1 MKFSTLQQDLLPH
14 LQAVGRSVGIRS
26 TLPVL
31 DNILLSVEGP
41 PSREAGKKQGAP
53 AALKIAAT
61 NLEIGVIRSINVEVF
76 EEGSIT
82 VPAKTLIELIS
93 GLGQSKVT
101 VATEGESLVL
111 GSNKFKASIN
121 CIPATE
127 FPAIPLS
134 AKDGVELSKE
144 IILSSSQIL
153 FAAAVD
159 EGRPVLTGIL
169 TDVSGGKVDFVA
181 TDGFRLAHRRV
192 KLQGKEIQF
201 KSLIPRRTFEE
212 VLRII
217 SETEVDKIEL
227 AASSDQ
233 NQVVFNLGK
242 TLLSSRLIEGQF
254 PSWEKIIPTGIITR
268 VVVDREELLKA
279 IKLAA
284 VFAKNETN
292 IVVLTL
298 EKSRLKIESSA
309 KELGSQQNEIE
320 VDVEG
325 ESLKIAF
332 NTKFLLDAVANSLSL
347 QIMIEF
353 SGPLSAALIKP
364 VGVEGLEYIV
374 MPVRTN

>member
-31 DNILLSVEGP
+31 DNILLSVE
-41 PSREAGKKQGAP
+41 GKKQGAP

-111 GSNKFKASIN
+111 ESNKFKASIN

>member
-14 LQAVGRSVGIRS
+14 LQAVGRSVGVRS

-31 DNILLSVEGP
+31 DNILLSVE
-41 PSREAGKKQGAP
+41 GKKQGAP

-76 EEGSIT
+76 EEGNIT

-101 VATEGESLVL
+101 IATEGENLVL
-111 GSNKFKASIN
+111 ESNKFKASIN
-121 CIPATE
+121 CISATE

-134 AKDGVELSKE
+134 TKDGVELSKE
-144 IILSSSQIL
+144 IVLSSSQIL

-159 EGRPVLTGIL
+159 EGRPVLTGVL

-192 KLQGKEIQF
+192 ELQGKEIQF

-254 PSWEKIIPTGIITR
+254 PSWEKIIPTEIVTR
-268 VVVDREELLKA
+268 VMVDKEEFLKA
-279 IKLAA
+279 VKLAA
-284 VFAKNETN
+284 VFAKSETN

-320 VDVEG
+320 ANVEG
-325 ESLKIAF
+325 DSLQVAF
-332 NTKFLLDAVANSLSL
+332 NSKFLLDAVTNSPSL

-353 SGPLSAALIKP
+353 SGPLSAVLIKP